1 MITSYNISYKINNFL
16 EMFNILKSCLRKYS
30 QNSLMTENLLLH
42 KPVMLDEV
50 LKYLVTETP
59 SFKVNKY

>member
-1 MITSYNISYKINNFL
+1 
-16 EMFNILKSCLRKYS
+16 MFNILKPCLRKYS
-30 QNSLMTENLLLH
+30 QNSVITENLLH

-50 LKYLVTETP
+50 LKYLVTETS

>member
-1 MITSYNISYKINNFL
+1 
-16 EMFNILKSCLRKYS
+16 MFNILKSCLRKYS
-30 QNSLMTENLLLH
+30 QNSLTTENLLLH

-59 SFKVNKY
+59 SFKVNEY